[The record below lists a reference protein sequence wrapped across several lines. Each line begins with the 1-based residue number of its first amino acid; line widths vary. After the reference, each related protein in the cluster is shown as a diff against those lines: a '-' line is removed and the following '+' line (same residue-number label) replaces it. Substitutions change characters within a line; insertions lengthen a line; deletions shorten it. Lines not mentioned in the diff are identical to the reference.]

1 MVGSIPPN
9 SLSRLSALQILSL
22 RSNHISG
29 LFPYDLL
36 KLENLTMLSLQSNNF
51 HGPLPASLSVWRS
64 IYALNLSNNAF
75 NGSIP
80 SSITDLTHLTVL
92 NLANNTFSGDIPDLN
107 LPSLQILNL
116 SHNNLTGNV
125 PQSLDRFPNS
135 AFAGN
140 QLSRDILFTPAPS
153 VLPPGFLSN
162 KKSKKLGG
170 YVLLGITI
178 GVCGLGFVVISVL
191 LVLSCSR
198 KEDDNGIP
206 AKPLKRDE
214 SLCKVAYR
222 KTRNER
228 GNVVFFDGCNLSFDL
243 EDLLRASAEIIGKGA
258 FGTTYKVAL
267 EDATTVVVKRL
278 KEVSVR
284 KREFV
289 QQMEAIGNI
298 KHENVVPLRA
308 YYYSKDD
315 KLIVHDHYSRGS
327 VFSMLHSKRGEG
339 WIPLDWETRV
349 RIAIGAARGIAY
361 IHGQHRRMFVH
372 GNIKSSN
379 IFLNSEQYGCIS
391 DLGLAK
397 LINPI
402 DHPPIIRTAGYH
414 PPDSR
419 KVTQES
425 DVYNFGVF
433 LLEVLTRKCPAY
445 TTCGNNEVVDL
456 VRWVHSVVRQEWT
469 VEVFDVELLKCP
481 NIEEEMVEMLQIGM
495 CCVARIPVQRPN
507 MSDVVTMMEGIGRM
521 NTGTQ
526 PSTENSTPVLT
537 PPMADIK
544 SSYPH

>member
-1 MVGSIPPN
+1 MGLKFILLAILYWGSLFGTTRAELNEDKQALLDFINNIHHSRKLNWNEQALACESWVGVTCNHDKSRIISVRLPEIGMVGSIPPN

-64 IYALNLSNNAF
+64 IYALDLSNNAF

-80 SSITDLTHLTVL
+80 SSMTDLTHLTVL

-178 GVCGLGFVVISVL
+178 GVCGLGFVVIFVL

-214 SLCKVAYR
+214 SLSKVAYR

-289 QQMEAIGNI
+289 
-298 KHENVVPLRA
+298 
-308 YYYSKDD
+308 
-315 KLIVHDHYSRGS
+315 
-327 VFSMLHSKRGEG
+327 
-339 WIPLDWETRV
+339 
-349 RIAIGAARGIAY
+349 
-361 IHGQHRRMFVH
+361 
-372 GNIKSSN
+372 
-379 IFLNSEQYGCIS
+379 
-391 DLGLAK
+391 
-397 LINPI
+397 
-402 DHPPIIRTAGYH
+402 
-414 PPDSR
+414 
-419 KVTQES
+419 
-425 DVYNFGVF
+425 
-433 LLEVLTRKCPAY
+433 
-445 TTCGNNEVVDL
+445 
-456 VRWVHSVVRQEWT
+456 
-469 VEVFDVELLKCP
+469 
-481 NIEEEMVEMLQIGM
+481 
-495 CCVARIPVQRPN
+495 
-507 MSDVVTMMEGIGRM
+507 
-521 NTGTQ
+521 
-526 PSTENSTPVLT
+526 
-537 PPMADIK
+537 
-544 SSYPH
+544 